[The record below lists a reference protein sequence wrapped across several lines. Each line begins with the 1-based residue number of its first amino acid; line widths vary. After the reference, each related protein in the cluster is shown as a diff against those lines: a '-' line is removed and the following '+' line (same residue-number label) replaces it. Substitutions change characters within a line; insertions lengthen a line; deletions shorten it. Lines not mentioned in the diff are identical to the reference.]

1 MFKAIVPMRAGAPGL
16 RAVLAII
23 VCSYLMVVIDISIVL
38 TGLPKIQES
47 LRFTPTNLSWV
58 QNAYTLVFGGL
69 LLLGARMGDIAGRRR
84 MFVAGLALF
93 TLASL
98 AIGLAQSPAWLI
110 GARAVQGVGA
120 AILTPSTLALL
131 STHFPEGPART
142 RALSYYAAAAGV
154 GASIG
159 LVLGG
164 LVADLVSWRLGF
176 FINLPIGI
184 ALIVAARRCIA
195 ETPLRAGRFDLPGA
209 LTSTA
214 GMGALVFGIVRA
226 AEQGWGDPV
235 TLASVASGLLLLAV
249 FVWNESRAAQPI
261 LPLRLF
267 ASPERAAAYAARLLF
282 LGGMVGFW
290 FFMTQY
296 LQQVLGMRPLHAGLA
311 FLPTTIPNFVA
322 AMMVPVLTRKL
333 GHGRLLAIGLVAG
346 IAGMAWLGQVSE
358 DTGYLTGI
366 ALPMILVGAGQ
377 GAVLAP
383 LTVAAVAGVTGEDAG
398 AASGVVNVAHQ
409 LGSSL
414 GLAVLVVV
422 FASSAPAASAAGN
435 DLAHRI
441 GSTFQASTLML
452 VLALL
457 LAVGFIVRGGSRRSS
472 PAAWAG
478 ESRGRLYP
486 ISPLISVSEPV
497 ALVLPLPT
505 AGTDIP
511 GSAPAYGLASRW
523 VSAARGTVPT
533 RINSRRFL
541 MQASTLSRTAVLAFV
556 AAAAVSLTACGKGG
570 SDSASGSSGSSGS
583 AAQSGGSSSG
593 STGAM
598 GASGS
603 PSSSKSGSSSSGNS
617 GSSSTKSSNPS
628 SSGTTT
634 K

>member
-1 MFKAIVPMRAGAPGL
+1 MFKAIVPTSAGAPGL

-435 DLAHRI
+435 DVAHRV

-457 LAVGFIVRGGSRRSS
+457 LAVGFIVRGKAPVGAAFRS
-472 PAAWAG
+472 
-478 ESRGRLYP
+478 
-486 ISPLISVSEPV
+486 
-497 ALVLPLPT
+497 
-505 AGTDIP
+505 
-511 GSAPAYGLASRW
+511 
-523 VSAARGTVPT
+523 AR
-533 RINSRRFL
+533 
-541 MQASTLSRTAVLAFV
+541 
-556 AAAAVSLTACGKGG
+556 
-570 SDSASGSSGSSGS
+570 
-583 AAQSGGSSSG
+583 
-593 STGAM
+593 
-598 GASGS
+598 
-603 PSSSKSGSSSSGNS
+603 
-617 GSSSTKSSNPS
+617 
-628 SSGTTT
+628 
-634 K
+634 